1 MRLLLPIA
9 TAPEDRT
16 VELGSRVR
24 LRDMD
29 GEEEY
34 LLVNRAL
41 ADPAHGRI
49 SDESPV
55 GRAVLGRGRG
65 EEIEVTTPGGVRRIT
80 IVHVAPGSVLRD
92 GMAPDA
98 CAP

>member
-1 MRLLLPIA
+1 MRLPLPMVSA
-9 TAPEDRT
+9 SEGRT

-34 LLVNRAL
+34 LLVSRAL

-65 EEIEVTTPGGVRRIT
+65 EEVEVTTPGGVRRLT
-80 IVHVAPGSVLRD
+80 IVDVAPGSVLRD
-92 GMAPDA
+92 GTGSDA

>member
-1 MRLLLPIA
+1 MRLLLRIA
-9 TAPEDRT
+9 RVPEGDT

-24 LRDMD
+24 VRDVD

-34 LLVNRAL
+34 LVVSRAL
-41 ADPAHGRI
+41 ADPAQGRI
-49 SDESPV
+49 SEESPV

-65 EEIEVTTPGGVRRIT
+65 EEIEVTTPGGVRRLT
-80 IVHVAPGSVLRD
+80 IVDIAPGGVLRD
-92 GMAPDA
+92 SMGPDT

>member
-1 MRLLLPIA
+1 MRLLIPIEP
-9 TAPEDRT
+9 APEGGT

-24 LRDMD
+24 VRDVD

-34 LLVNRAL
+34 LLVSRTL
-41 ADPAHGRI
+41 ADPAQGRI
-49 SDESPV
+49 SEESPV

-65 EEIEVTTPGGVRRIT
+65 EEIEVTTPGGVRRLT
-80 IVHVAPGSVLRD
+80 IVDIAPGSLLWD
-92 GMAPDA
+92 CMGPNT